1 MSKNCSTFA
10 PHSEKEWHVAT
21 FQQPNSTTIMTTTN
35 QMTAHEI
42 KKAAMFAERMK
53 SQAEVYTKLINAV
66 ETYILPIVNK
76 FDGKECNKRLE
87 TAIRAAKGE
96 ENAISIS
103 LDNSYST
110 RLISVTYRLK
120 YRSYEGM
127 DITPRK
133 NEFLFEVI
141 VDNCGRIDAEKT
153 IARWEVAK
161 ANHMETRDQWL
172 KDAKR
177 YAKAKRMA
185 EKISAMIQEY
195 GETYSQELRSEFWI
209 KSAFYIQ

>member
-1 MSKNCSTFA
+1 
-10 PHSEKEWHVAT
+10 
-21 FQQPNSTTIMTTTN
+21 MTTTKP
-35 QMTAHEI
+35 MTAHEQM
-42 KKAAMFAERMK
+42 KAAMFAERMK

-66 ETYILPIVNK
+66 ETYILPIIKK

-96 ENAISIS
+96 DNSMSVS

-110 RLISVTYRLK
+110 RLISVTYRPK

-153 IARWEVAK
+153 LARWDVTKSHHTA
-161 ANHMETRDQWL
+161 TRDQWL

-185 EKISAMIQEY
+185 DKISAMIQEY
-195 GETYSQELRSEFWI
+195 GETFSQELRSEFWI

>member
-1 MSKNCSTFA
+1 MHRIRKKSDTLPPFNNRIA
-10 PHSEKEWHVAT
+10 P
-21 FQQPNSTTIMTTTN
+21 PIMTTIKP
-35 QMTAHEI
+35 MTAHEQM
-42 KKAAMFAERMK
+42 KAAIFAERMK

-66 ETYILPIVNK
+66 EAYILPTIKK

-96 ENAISIS
+96 NDAIGVY

-110 RLISVTYRLK
+110 RLISVTYRPK
-120 YRSYEGM
+120 YQSYEGM

-133 NEFLFEVI
+133 NEFLFAVI
-141 VDNCGRIDAEKT
+141 ADNYGRIDAEKT
-153 IARWEVAK
+153 LARWEVTKSHHTA
-161 ANHMETRDQWL
+161 TRDQWL

-177 YAKAKRMA
+177 YAKARRMA

>member
-1 MSKNCSTFA
+1 
-10 PHSEKEWHVAT
+10 
-21 FQQPNSTTIMTTTN
+21 MTTTN
-35 QMTAHEI
+35 PMTAHEI

-66 ETYILPIVNK
+66 ETYILPTIKK

-87 TAIRAAKGE
+87 TAIRADKGD
-96 ENAISIS
+96 NDAIGVS

-110 RLISVTYRLK
+110 RIISLTYKPK
-120 YRSYEGM
+120 YRSFEGI

-133 NEFLFEVI
+133 KEFLFEVI
-141 VDNCGRIDAEKT
+141 VNNCGRIDAEKT
-153 IARWEVAK
+153 IARWEVTK
-161 ANHMETRDQWL
+161 ANHMETRDKWL
-172 KDAKR
+172 ADAKR

-185 EKISAMIQEY
+185 DKISAMIQEY

>member
-1 MSKNCSTFA
+1 
-10 PHSEKEWHVAT
+10 
-21 FQQPNSTTIMTTTN
+21 MTTTTTTTTKP
-35 QMTAHEI
+35 MTAHEV
-42 KKAAMFAERMK
+42 KKAAIFAERIK
-53 SQAEVYTKLINAV
+53 YQAEVYTKLINAV
-66 ETYILPIVNK
+66 ETYILPIVKK

-96 ENAISIS
+96 NDAIGVY

-110 RLISVTYRLK
+110 RLISVTYKPK
-120 YRSYEGM
+120 YKTFEGI

-141 VDNCGRIDAEKT
+141 VDNCGRIYAENT
-153 IARWEVAK
+153 LARWEVTK
-161 ANHMETRDQWL
+161 ANHMETRDKWL
-172 KDAKR
+172 ADAKR
-177 YAKAKRMA
+177 YAKARRMA

-195 GETYSQELRSEFWI
+195 GETFSQELRSEFWI

>member
-1 MSKNCSTFA
+1 M
-10 PHSEKEWHVAT
+10 AT
-21 FQQPNSTTIMTTTN
+21 ITTTN
-35 QMTAHEI
+35 PMTAHEI

-66 ETYILPIVNK
+66 ETYILPTIKK

-96 ENAISIS
+96 NDAIGVY

-110 RLISVTYRLK
+110 RLISVTYRPK

-133 NEFLFEVI
+133 KEFLFEVI
-141 VDNCGRIDAEKT
+141 VDNCGRIYAEST
-153 IARWEVAK
+153 LARWEIQKSNYTA
-161 ANHMETRDQWL
+161 TRDQWL

-185 EKISAMIQEY
+185 DKISAMIQEY

>member
-1 MSKNCSTFA
+1 
-10 PHSEKEWHVAT
+10 
-21 FQQPNSTTIMTTTN
+21 MTTTKP
-35 QMTAHEI
+35 MTAHEI

-53 SQAEVYTKLINAV
+53 SQAEVYNKLINAV

-76 FDGKECNKRLE
+76 FDGKECTKRLE

-96 ENAISIS
+96 NDAIGVY

-110 RLISVTYRLK
+110 RLISVTYRPK
-120 YRSYEGM
+120 YRSYDGM

-133 NEFLFEVI
+133 NEFIFEVI

-153 IARWEVAK
+153 IARWEVTK
-161 ANHMETRDQWL
+161 ANHTETRDQWL
-172 KDAKR
+172 ADAKR

-185 EKISAMIQEY
+185 DKISAMIQEY

>member
-1 MSKNCSTFA
+1 
-10 PHSEKEWHVAT
+10 
-21 FQQPNSTTIMTTTN
+21 MTTTN
-35 QMTAHEI
+35 PMTAHEI
-42 KKAAMFAERMK
+42 NKAAMFAERMK

-66 ETYILPIVNK
+66 ETYILPTIKK
-76 FDGKECNKRLE
+76 FDGKECNKRIE

-96 ENAISIS
+96 DNAISIS

-110 RLISVTYRLK
+110 RLISVTYKPK
-120 YRSYEGM
+120 YQSYEGM

-133 NEFLFEVI
+133 KEFLFEVI
-141 VDNCGRIDAEKT
+141 VDNCGRIYAENT
-153 IARWEVAK
+153 LARWEVAK
-161 ANHMETRDQWL
+161 ANHMETRDKWL

-195 GETYSQELRSEFWI
+195 GETYSQELRKEFWI

>member
-1 MSKNCSTFA
+1 
-10 PHSEKEWHVAT
+10 
-21 FQQPNSTTIMTTTN
+21 MTTTN

-53 SQAEVYTKLINAV
+53 SQAEVYNKLINAV

-96 ENAISIS
+96 NDAIGVY

>member
-1 MSKNCSTFA
+1 
-10 PHSEKEWHVAT
+10 
-21 FQQPNSTTIMTTTN
+21 MTTTN
-35 QMTAHEI
+35 PMTAHEI

-66 ETYILPIVNK
+66 ETYILPVIKK

-96 ENAISIS
+96 DNAISIS

-110 RLISVTYRLK
+110 RLINVRIRPK
-120 YRSYEGM
+120 YKTCEGV
-127 DITPRK
+127 DITPMK
-133 NEFLFEVI
+133 NEFLVEII
-141 VDNCGRIDAEKT
+141 VDNCGRIYAQNT
-153 IARWEVAK
+153 LARWEIQKSNYIA
-161 ANHMETRDQWL
+161 TRDQWL
-172 KDAKR
+172 ADAKR
-177 YAKAKRMA
+177 YAKARRMA